1 MLGGRPA
8 AIGASRSMTSH
19 DRDGAR
25 RRVRLQR
32 ARAVTTALAGGSV
45 IGVLILA
52 DLAAHSTPAR
62 ASAVPSTPSAT
73 PTGSPGSTPATGATQ
88 PAAADPTTI
97 PTTVAP
103 ATNPAPASTAPSAQ
117 ATPPVSSAPATPP
130 VSSAPAATSPA
141 MSSPYIQSG
150 SGSSGYATYSPPVP
164 SYSPTPVRSGAS

>member
-1 MLGGRPA
+1 
-8 AIGASRSMTSH
+8 MTSH
-19 DRDGAR
+19 DRDGTR

-45 IGVLILA
+45 IGVLVLA

-62 ASAVPSTPSAT
+62 ASAGPSTPSAT

-88 PAAADPTTI
+88 PAAADPTTSPAPPAADNPTTS

-103 ATNPAPASTAPSAQ
+103 ATNPAPAPTPTTGP
-117 ATPPVSSAPATPP
+117 ATTPVSSAPAT
-130 VSSAPAATSPA
+130 SPA
-141 MSSPYIQSG
+141 TSSPYIQSG
-150 SGSSGYATYSPPVP
+150 SGSSGYASYSPPVP